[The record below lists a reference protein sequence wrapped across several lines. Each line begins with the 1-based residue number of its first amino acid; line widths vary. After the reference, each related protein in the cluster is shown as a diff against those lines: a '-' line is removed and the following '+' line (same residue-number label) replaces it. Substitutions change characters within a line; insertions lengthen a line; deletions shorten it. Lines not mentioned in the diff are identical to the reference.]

1 LPGTGAYINAIVVFP
16 DFDNTETIAGS
27 DSLRTGT
34 GVFETDHNLYDNDGD
49 DMVQLVDIGGGMM
62 EMHIL
67 SGAGAGSVLTF
78 EQNDVSNVVLW
89 NNDAAPGT
97 PVITQYVWNEAAQQY
112 LYTV

>member
-1 LPGTGAYINAIVVFP
+1 
-16 DFDNTETIAGS
+16 
-27 DSLRTGT
+27 
-34 GVFETDHNLYDNDGD
+34 
-49 DMVQLVDIGGGMM
+49 VQLVDIGGGMM

-78 EQNDVSNVVLW
+78 EQNDVSNIALW
-89 NNDAAPGT
+89 NNDATPGT